1 MDFFTLFE
9 DNYLNEPLIS
19 EACMLNN
26 MKIGV
31 RLGVSF
37 GLVILLM
44 LVIIFASIYGFSK
57 IGGYINEIVTDH
69 FPRVKMAGDTLDK
82 INIVARSSFGVLL
95 TDNKPDSD
103 KELER
108 IAMAMQAI
116 DENISKLNRDIGS
129 AEGRE
134 IYADFIKAKQEYD
147 PAISKFVS
155 LLKEGNKEEAKRLRL
170 VDIRKMQRQRYMPS
184 IEKIIQYED
193 KLTKEAGQNAEKA
206 KSKALTTAAVIAF
219 VAVIM
224 AFILG
229 VLITRSIAG
238 PLKMAAD
245 ATARVATG
253 DLTAKVATKGKDEIG
268 SLMRSMQ
275 GMIENLKTMII
286 TIKTSSQS
294 VALASE
300 QLSTNSGHMSE
311 GLAEQSGRASLIATS
326 SEEMS
331 QTVVDIAKNASVISG
346 SADETLI
353 AAHEGEG
360 VVSKTIAEVQDVAK
374 TVSELSAIMVSLG
387 NRSKQ
392 IGEIVG
398 VIKDIADQTN
408 LLALNAAIEAARAG
422 EQGRGFAVVA
432 DEVRKLAD
440 RTGKATSEISVMI
453 EAIRSEVDQA
463 LSSMEQASDKVKTGV
478 DEASQAGV
486 ALNTI
491 VGGIDGLKT
500 MIHQIASATEEMSTV
515 SETIS
520 KDIETIAD
528 VSKKTLA
535 NSGQIAE
542 SAADLA
548 RLSSKLEKVVEQFR
562 V

>member
-1 MDFFTLFE
+1 
-9 DNYLNEPLIS
+9 
-19 EACMLNN
+19 MLNN